1 MPKKPTAP
9 CHQLV
14 SGGDTAEERIR
25 SLGLKHPND
34 ELFRMYVE
42 ILHAQE
48 AIREQYEQQ
57 KCPENILQEPRD
69 FRELVKEIDYL
80 VQSNYEN
87 YGVLDQLSKRIKK
100 ICPLVVMWID

>member
-42 ILHAQE
+42 ILYAQE
-48 AIREQYEQQ
+48 AIREQYEQ
-57 KCPENILQEPRD
+57 
-69 FRELVKEIDYL
+69 
-80 VQSNYEN
+80 
-87 YGVLDQLSKRIKK
+87 
-100 ICPLVVMWID
+100 

>member
-48 AIREQYEQQ
+48 TIRKQYEQQ
-57 KCPENILQEPRD
+57 KYPGNILQEPRHIS
-69 FRELVKEIDYL
+69 ELFKDNDYL

-87 YGVLDQLSKRIKK
+87 YGVLDQLCERIRK
-100 ICPLVVMWID
+100 ICSLVVMWID

>member
-48 AIREQYEQQ
+48 TIREQYEQ
-57 KCPENILQEPRD
+57 
-69 FRELVKEIDYL
+69 
-80 VQSNYEN
+80 
-87 YGVLDQLSKRIKK
+87 
-100 ICPLVVMWID
+100 